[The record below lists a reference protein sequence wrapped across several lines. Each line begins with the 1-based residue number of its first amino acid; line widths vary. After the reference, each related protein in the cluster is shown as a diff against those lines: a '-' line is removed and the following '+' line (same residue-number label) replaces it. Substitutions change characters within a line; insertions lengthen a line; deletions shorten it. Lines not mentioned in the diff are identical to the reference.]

1 MERLRLTGYMPTA
14 ITITLR
20 IQPPEQLQTL
30 VEYVEQDFIAVF
42 HPCDF
47 QKTLQIYDFFWIYE
61 NIFVILQRILQ
72 IYVKTTIMKTT
83 RTLLICLL
91 SIAAIC
97 MAYFCVTSVTTPIQ
111 FEDTRMA
118 REVAV
123 IKNLVDLRTAE
134 VEFHHQNG
142 RFTASYDTLLTFL
155 KTAPK
160 KELLKEGSLTDKQLE
175 AGLTEHKA
183 VKILNEAKKKALKKN
198 QFESIDALYTYIWE
212 NDADVKKNELQ
223 GFRRDTIELNM
234 LEALYKGEYTVE
246 TIDQITYIPYNEEQK
261 QYELEVNND
270 YKTSQGIRVPLFEA
284 RAPYESYLGDLNRQ
298 ELVNL
303 IDREQKLDHYAG
315 LKVGDIYAPNNN
327 AGNWE

>member
-1 MERLRLTGYMPTA
+1 
-14 ITITLR
+14 
-20 IQPPEQLQTL
+20 
-30 VEYVEQDFIAVF
+30 
-42 HPCDF
+42 
-47 QKTLQIYDFFWIYE
+47 
-61 NIFVILQRILQ
+61 
-72 IYVKTTIMKTT
+72 MKTT
-83 RTLLICLL
+83 RNIVICVL
-91 SIAAIC
+91 SIAAVV
-97 MAYFCVTSVTTPIQ
+97 MAYFCVTSVTTPIK
-111 FEDTRMA
+111 FENTRA
-118 REVAV
+118 EREVAV

-142 RFTASYDTLLTFL
+142 RFTASHDSLLAFL

-160 KELLKEGSLTDKQLE
+160 KEVLKEGSLTDKQLE

-198 QFESIDALYTYIWE
+198 QFEDNDALYAYIWE
-212 NDADVKKNELQ
+212 NDKDVISNGLS

-234 LEALYKGEYTVE
+234 LQALYKGEYDE
-246 TIDQITYIPYNEEQK
+246 NSIDRIMEIPYSNGMR
-261 QYELEVNND
+261 YEIEVNND

-284 RAPYESYLGDLNRQ
+284 RAPFSSYLGDLNEQ

-303 IDREQKLDHYAG
+303 IDRETKLEHYAG